1 MGKSLKQADIPVGL
15 KKKGETCSGCS
26 LCVIPLISPLSDLLG
41 GKDNSSV
48 SCFAYMGDLLRHPRV
63 FFALEQSG
71 ALEQDEHNSS
81 MEETSGTHRAGHSAQ
96 RGSPCRAAKARR
108 GWTAGL

>member
-63 FFALEQSG
+63 FLALEQSG